1 MAKST
6 KIYIACASAVLAI
19 ILGSEIFKTVRFR
32 KYCESTDAMKTHIDT
47 VRSFSTQ
54 ARRGDILDCKGNI
67 LATIDT
73 VYNVHFD
80 AALGKDSVWVEALP
94 ALSTG
99 LAEILKDRTPS
110 EYNSY
115 LNKGRAAQRRYLEI
129 CKDVGQSTLDSL
141 KSLPLFNL
149 PFSKGGGMIVE
160 TIQKRV
166 YPYGPLARR
175 TIGFVRN
182 NPELYNNHIGIEG
195 SFNKAL
201 SGKDGYGIIK
211 DKHIR
216 LPFGKI
222 KHIHKAIKV
231 VNSENGENVKIE
243 LDIKMQ
249 AAADSI
255 LRAAIKGHKGIKGA
269 CLMTV
274 STNSGA
280 IRTMVNLTKDAH
292 GVFGEYYNV
301 SIGYGYE
308 PGRIIAPATALA
320 AAKCNPTV
328 SLDGL
333 DFTLKDALRDIA
345 GKCNP
350 SDYCDY
356 LRAMLQGEYA
366 FSHLEIDG
374 LASLQMITPKD
385 NNWSASTLGSIANG
399 YSIKAPAVQ
408 WLGLYTAIARGG
420 EGIAQRLVA
429 PISGADDNR
438 MLYTLCSKEQAEELT
453 ESLKAASAARMSGT
467 AYEMAGL
474 TGSSFIAMPGAGYTD
489 EYGRHAMQ
497 SSYAGFFPA
506 DTPAFSI
513 ICMVYSEPMTDSYTI
528 TGIPSQVV
536 KEFVSSSIVAER
548 VKETL
553 E

>member
-320 AAKCNPTV
+320 AAKCSSAL
-328 SLDGL
+328 SLEGMDL
-333 DFTLKDALRDIA
+333 TSREALADMA
-345 GKCNP
+345 CKCCP
-350 SDYCDY
+350 SAYCDS
-356 LRAMLQGEYA
+356 LKMMLHGEN
-366 FSHLEIDG
+366 SLGLEG
-374 LASLQMITPKD
+374 LSSLKLVSPDD
-385 NNWSASTLGSIANG
+385 NSWSDNTLTSIANG
-399 YSIKAPAVQ
+399 YSIMAPAIR
-408 WLGLYTAIARGG
+408 WLALYTAIARDGD
-420 EGIAQRLVA
+420 GIAMHLVDSPA
-429 PISGADDNR
+429 YHYR
-438 MLYTLCSKEQAEELT
+438 LCSKEQADALA

>member
-32 KYCESTDAMKTHIDT
+32 KYCESTDAMKTRIDT

-320 AAKCNPTV
+320 AAKCSSAL
-328 SLDGL
+328 SLEGMDL
-333 DFTLKDALRDIA
+333 TSREALADMA
-345 GKCNP
+345 CKCCP
-350 SDYCDY
+350 STYCDS
-356 LRAMLQGEYA
+356 LKMMLHGEN
-366 FSHLEIDG
+366 SLGLEG
-374 LASLQMITPKD
+374 LSSLKLVSPDD
-385 NNWSASTLGSIANG
+385 NSWSDNTLASIANG
-399 YSIKAPAVQ
+399 YSIMAPAIR
-408 WLGLYTAIARGG
+408 WLALYTAIARDGD
-420 EGIAQRLVA
+420 GIAMHL
-429 PISGADDNR
+429 ADSPAYHYR
-438 MLYTLCSKEQAEELT
+438 LCSKEQADALA